1 MQGRGGPASR
11 EAWSGHSTTSLEGTR
26 AAMAP
31 LSPSPIWPPHLSHP
45 SIHLSQRFLPVG
57 VPAAASHGTTEPGL
71 DGCCSESRESP
82 IWTTGETEERQ
93 DVVREEDSD
102 RPDVF

>member
-11 EAWSGHSTTSLEGTR
+11 EAWSGHSTASLEGTR
-26 AAMAP
+26 AAMVPFVSQSNLAT
-31 LSPSPIWPPHLSHP
+31 SSHP
-45 SIHLSQRFLPVG
+45 SIHLSQRFLPAR
-57 VPAAASHGTTEPGL
+57 VPAAASHVTIEPGL

-82 IWTTGETEERQ
+82 IWTGETEERQ
-93 DVVREEDSD
+93 EVDREEDSN